1 MANAIGRL
9 FLCAGSL
16 GNLGSLGIL
25 GGLAVVFAYLAPW
38 PTYDS
43 QPVSHYLELRLFSR
57 E

>member
-1 MANAIGRL
+1 
-9 FLCAGSL
+9 
-16 GNLGSLGIL
+16 LGSLGIL